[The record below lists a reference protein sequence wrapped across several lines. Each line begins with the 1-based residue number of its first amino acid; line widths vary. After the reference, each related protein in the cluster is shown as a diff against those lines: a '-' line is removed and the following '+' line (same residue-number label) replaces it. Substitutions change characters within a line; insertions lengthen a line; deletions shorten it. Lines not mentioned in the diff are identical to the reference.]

1 MKKREA
7 YRICHVI
14 CFRTYNHQV
23 CWRACVTIDETV
35 ERVTVF
41 VTVDTVLKYGT
52 VFVVDGVGSVVV
64 FPVIPRQEQA
74 LEYRTEPEHGD
85 A

>member
-23 CWRACVTIDETV
+23 CWHACVTIDETV

-41 VTVDTVLKYGT
+41 VTVDTVLKY
-52 VFVVDGVGSVVV
+52 
-64 FPVIPRQEQA
+64 
-74 LEYRTEPEHGD
+74 
-85 A
+85 